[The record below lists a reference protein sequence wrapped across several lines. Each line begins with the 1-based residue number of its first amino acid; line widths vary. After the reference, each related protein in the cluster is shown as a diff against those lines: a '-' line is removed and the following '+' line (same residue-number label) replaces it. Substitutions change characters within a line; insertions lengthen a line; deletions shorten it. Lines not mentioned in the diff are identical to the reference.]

1 MKTHTKVIATSLSL
15 MTTYAM
21 AGVGGL
27 NVQSN
32 LGEPFSGSI
41 LVTGREAEALI
52 KSGSVSVSG
61 GGVHGTVV
69 PQGENKALIH
79 LRSSSPVN
87 EPILDF
93 SVKAG
98 NQTRQY
104 TVMVNP
110 SNYRPKQANNSNSRR
125 MRKQAAYNVP
135 VQQPAENQQDFAA
148 VDVEASDEVVAQRA
162 RPAAAYRRAKTG
174 YAPRYYRVHSGE
186 TLASIA
192 ARYRPHRMSVQRAMR
207 ALVAANPRAF
217 RNGRMYRNVTL
228 YIPSASQWYA
238 YSNSYKVRSSYPRSV
253 ARPSINNVVD
263 DGMNNNAAPAANTAP
278 VATPSAPQTQPV
290 TPPPAPAKDAT
301 PPTPPKA
308 EVKPEVKPEAVK
320 PEEKPAVTVKASEVA
335 SAPAASTTAV
345 AAEEKVASATEL
357 VPATTSQPEAA
368 QAASVAAASS
378 ASAAVVPASQAAS
391 APKPKKHPPM
401 PVEEPVEE
409 EGFDWLGLGVP
420 AAAGLAALGGGAYF
434 LNRRRK
440 ANAEDAGDEEFEDDD
455 VEFDSEDSGDSSDDW
470 EVDQFDTANNTAPKW
485 DTAPAAPEN
494 SSFQTDD
501 NDFFDLPAAEESAPA
516 KPANSTPSFN
526 LDDFE
531 PSNLADTPVAAPA
544 AVEEDDFEWATT
556 ETAPAS
562 DASAND
568 WLADDTFNTESAP
581 AETTSADDDEWL
593 LDDTLTVSEP
603 AVQAAES
610 AEASNLFDFDLPAEP
625 VSAPATNT
633 NPVDDFDLD
642 MAESALGLSSEP
654 ATPTAAID
662 PKPAS
667 KKFDELM
674 NFDLAGTAATAATT
688 VAATTAVAA
697 QSNEDI
703 LSFDLP
709 SEEPSASI
717 ASVQSEPA
725 ELSLDDFSSLDF
737 STDTIATQATAVSE
751 VNEFADFNLDMPSE
765 PAAPVANAEV
775 SLDDFGLDLPTEV
788 AAPVADLAMNNFD
801 LDTPA
806 APAIDALND
815 LSLDMPTIE
824 EPAVAL
830 DAPAVPVADF
840 SLDDM
845 PAVEEPVATLDAPEF
860 ALDDLSFDVP
870 VQEAAQA
877 VEAGLADFDLA
888 MDAPAAPATEPSMDF
903 ALDDFEAPAQPAA
916 EPMAFVDDSSIDL
929 SAFETTQAPQDAG
942 FVSES
947 VSSEAPHEAKLELAK
962 MYLEIDDAVA
972 ARETLRELLVEAGSG
987 EFYDQAKQL
996 LDELGG

>member
-1 MKTHTKVIATSLSL
+1 

-41 LVTGREAEALI
+41 VVTGREAEALI

-125 MRKQAAYNVP
+125 TRKQAAYNAP
-135 VQQPAENQQDFAA
+135 VQQPAENQQDFVAA
-148 VDVEASDEVVAQRA
+148 DVEASDEVVAQRA
-162 RPAAAYRRAKTG
+162 RPAAAHRRAKMG

-192 ARYRPHRMSVQRAMR
+192 TRYRPHRMSVQRAMR

-238 YSNSYKVRSSYPRSV
+238 YSNSYKARSSYPRSV

-290 TPPPAPAKDAT
+290 TPPPAPAKEAT

-320 PEEKPAVTVKASEVA
+320 PEEKPAVAVKASEVA
-335 SAPAASTTAV
+335 SAPVASTTAV

-368 QAASVAAASS
+368 QAASVAAESS

-391 APKPKKHPPM
+391 APKPKPKKHPPM

-409 EGFDWLGLGVP
+409 EGFNWLGLGVP
-420 AAAGLAALGGGAYF
+420 AAAGLAVLGGGAYF

-440 ANAEDAGDEEFEDDD
+440 ANAEDADDEEFEDDD
-455 VEFDSEDSGDSSDDW
+455 VEFDSENSGDSNNDW
-470 EVDQFDTANNTAPKW
+470 EVDQFDTADNTAPKW
-485 DTAPAAPEN
+485 DTAPAASEN

-501 NDFFDLPAAEESAPA
+501 NDFFDLPDAEESAPA
-516 KPANSTPSFN
+516 KPANSKSSFN

-531 PSNLADTPVAAPA
+531 PSNLADTSVAAPS

-562 DASAND
+562 DASTND
-568 WLADDTFNTESAP
+568 WLADDTFSTESAP

>member
-1 MKTHTKVIATSLSL
+1 

-41 LVTGREAEALI
+41 VVTGREAEALI

-125 MRKQAAYNVP
+125 TRKQAAYNAP
-135 VQQPAENQQDFAA
+135 VQQPAENQQDFVAA
-148 VDVEASDEVVAQRA
+148 DVEASDEVVAQRA
-162 RPAAAYRRAKTG
+162 RPAAAHRRAKMG

-192 ARYRPHRMSVQRAMR
+192 TRYRPHRMSVQRAMR

-238 YSNSYKVRSSYPRSV
+238 YSNSYKARSSYPRSV

-290 TPPPAPAKDAT
+290 TPPPAPAKEAT

-320 PEEKPAVTVKASEVA
+320 PEEKPAVAVKASEVA
-335 SAPAASTTAV
+335 SAPVASTTAV

-368 QAASVAAASS
+368 QAASVAAESS

-391 APKPKKHPPM
+391 APKPKPKKHPPM

-409 EGFDWLGLGVP
+409 EGFNWLGLGVP
-420 AAAGLAALGGGAYF
+420 AAAGLAVLGGGAYF

-440 ANAEDAGDEEFEDDD
+440 ANAEDADDEEFEDDD
-455 VEFDSEDSGDSSDDW
+455 VEFDSEDSGDSNNDW
-470 EVDQFDTANNTAPKW
+470 EVDQFDTADNTAPKW
-485 DTAPAAPEN
+485 DTAPAASEN

-501 NDFFDLPAAEESAPA
+501 NDFFDLPDAEESAPA
-516 KPANSTPSFN
+516 KPANSKSSFN

-531 PSNLADTPVAAPA
+531 PSNLADTSVAAPS

-562 DASAND
+562 DASTND
-568 WLADDTFNTESAP
+568 WLADDTFSTESAP

-625 VSAPATNT
+625 VSAPTTNT

-703 LSFDLP
+703 LLFDLP

-788 AAPVADLAMNNFD
+788 AAPVADLAMNNLD

-845 PAVEEPVATLDAPEF
+845 PAIEEPVATLDAPEF
-860 ALDDLSFDVP
+860 ALDDLSFDAP
-870 VQEAAQA
+870 VQEAAPV

-888 MDAPAAPATEPSMDF
+888 MDAPAAPAAEPSMDF

-916 EPMAFVDDSSIDL
+916 EPMEFVDDSSIDL